1 MKKIIR
7 LFSAALFITISVCG
21 HAAENDNRAYVNKI
35 LSDKLMEK
43 VDAMARKIVSTGFN
57 AGDGYGEVWIRD
69 YNTFIELSM
78 EVTSDEAVRHNLS
91 TFFHFQ
97 GPTGDIA
104 DGFIPSNRANA
115 GYKYRLSKEEPRY
128 AAHKNTVETDHETSL
143 VQAIYKYVKKSGN
156 YAYLKEKV
164 AGKTVY
170 DRMEWALEYL
180 MNEKFNKQY
189 GLIIG
194 ATTADWGDVQPE
206 HIWGVEIDENTHYAI
221 DIYDNAMLVLALND
235 FIDLSTDKAKIKH
248 WTEVREELKKN
259 IRKHL
264 WDQERQK
271 FIPHIYLN
279 GSPFP
284 KEFDENKIY
293 YHGGTAV
300 AIEAGLL
307 SKEEVAHANQRM
319 LENVRKAHAQT
330 IGLTMYPTY
339 PAGSFVGV
347 GMYPY
352 GYQNGGD
359 WTWFGARMIHALV
372 QYGMI
377 PEAYNELQPMLSRVV
392 ENQGFNEWYTPAG
405 EPMGS
410 GTFRGEA
417 GVLYKAIQLLRN
429 WAKKELATAI
439 LNDKNLNLVDS
450 MARRVIDNGLNAG
463 SGYSQV
469 WARDMNTFI
478 ETACEEFDAKTLR
491 GAIQL
496 FFQLQQPNN
505 EMIDGYVLKKDF
517 TWNDDT
523 PYYSPLAPGHVGFK
537 NTVETDQETSL
548 IQLIAKYIHK
558 TGDRKILQ
566 TRIGGRRIIDRMA
579 DMIEYLMKERYSEK
593 YGLLYGAMTADWGDV
608 QPNDDF
614 GCDMNQLSTPAI
626 DVYDNAMMILALDAM
641 KEMDNVS
648 SRRARWEQLRTQFAT
663 NARKHLWDTA
673 RQKFIPHIYLDKSP
687 IPEGFDENNIHYH
700 GGTAIAI
707 EAGLLN
713 KEEIAIVNAQMLE
726 NVRLS
731 GMPSIGLTLYP
742 VYPKDFFRGGMANA
756 YVYQNGGDWTWFGGR
771 MIQQLI
777 ANNFV
782 GEAYDEVQPM
792 IERVIKNKGF
802 FEWYGMGNVP
812 SGSGNFKGS
821 AGVLAKAIEML
832 HEWAKNEMKQLNNN

>member
-1 MKKIIR
+1 MAFLIA
-7 LFSAALFITISVCG
+7 FSVCTRVV
-21 HAAENDNRAYVNKI
+21 AADKKAYATKI
-35 LSDKLMEK
+35 LSDTLMNQ
-43 VDAMARKIVSTGFN
+43 VDALARKIVSTGFN

-78 EVTSDEAVRHNLS
+78 EVTSDEAVRHNLN

-97 GPTGDIA
+97 GPTGDIV
-104 DGFIPSNRANA
+104 DGFIPISHANG
-115 GYKYRLSKEEPRY
+115 GYKYRLSATEPRY
-128 AAHKNTVETDHETSL
+128 GAHKNTVETDHETSL
-143 VQAIYKYVKKSGN
+143 VQAIYKYVKKSGHT
-156 YAYLKEKV
+156 AYLKEKI

-170 DRMEWALEYL
+170 ERMEWALNFL
-180 MNEKFNKQY
+180 MTEKFNPQY

-206 HIWGVEIDENTHYAI
+206 HLWGVEIDENTHYAI

-235 FIDLSTDKAKIKH
+235 FIELSTDKAKIKH
-248 WTEVREELKKN
+248 WEEVREGLKKS

-264 WDQERQK
+264 WDEANEK
-271 FIPHIYLN
+271 YIPHIYLN
-279 GSPFP
+279 GSPFA
-284 KEFDENKIY
+284 ENFDENKIY

-307 SKEEVAHANQRM
+307 SKEEVAKANARM

-339 PAGSFVGV
+339 PAGAFKGV

-377 PEAYNELQPMLSRVV
+377 GEAYDELQPMLARVV

-417 GVLYKAIQLLRN
+417 GVLYKAIVLLRT
-429 WAKKELATAI
+429 WAKQELAKEI
-439 LNDKNLNLVDS
+439 LNDDSLTTVDS
-450 MARRVIDNGLNAG
+450 LARRVIHNGLNAG

-478 ETACEEFDAKTLR
+478 ETACEEFDQKTLR
-491 GAIQL
+491 GAILL
-496 FFQLQQPNN
+496 FFKMQQPNN

-517 TWNDDT
+517 TWHDDT
-523 PYYSPLAPGHVGFK
+523 PYYSNLAPNHVGFK
-537 NTVETDQETSL
+537 NTVETDQESSL
-548 IQLIAKYIHK
+548 IQLVAKYIRK
-558 TGDRKILQ
+558 TGDKQILQ
-566 TRIGGRRIIDRMA
+566 TRIGGRKVIDRMA
-579 DMIEYLMKERYSEK
+579 DMIDYLMKERYSEH
-593 YGLLYGAMTADWGDV
+593 YGLIYGAMTADWGDV

-614 GCDMNQLSTPAI
+614 GCDMNALSTPAI
-626 DVYDNAMMILALDAM
+626 DVYDNAMFILALEAM
-641 KEMDNVS
+641 KGMDRVKA
-648 SRRARWEQLRTQFAT
+648 RVARWEELKNRLAV
-663 NARKHLWDTA
+663 NARKHLWDA
-673 RQKFIPHIYLDKSP
+673 ERQKFIPHIYLKESP
-687 IPEGFDENNIHYH
+687 IPEGFDENAIHYH
-700 GGTAIAI
+700 GGTAVAI
-707 EAGLLN
+707 EAGLLTPSEVA
-713 KEEIAIVNAQMLE
+713 KVNAQMVE

-731 GMPSIGLTLYP
+731 GMPSIGLTVYP
-742 VYPKDFFRGGMANA
+742 VYPEGFFHGGMAHP

-777 ANNFV
+777 AHGMV
-782 GEAYDEVQPM
+782 AEAYAEVRPM
-792 IERVIKNKGF
+792 IDRVIQNQGF
-802 FEWYGMGNVP
+802 YEWYGMGNKP
-812 SGSGNFKGS
+812 SGSGSFKGS
-821 AGVLAKAIEML
+821 AGVLAKAIEMFKQ
-832 HEWAKNEMKQLNNN
+832 WADKQPTSSK